1 MEFSKS
7 INLKDVASYLE
18 GEVKE
23 KSIRYIDL
31 IIDKMTLE
39 NKRPSMPINDGME
52 MKYNSLKETFI
63 GKTEQ
68 ECQEIFSKLD
78 EKDKKEFNIVSEKK
92 LNEEALGNV
101 KNKIRETEE
110 ALAIIIKLKEKADKL
125 IKKLS
130 HEKN

>member
-7 INLKDVASYLE
+7 INLKDFSSYLE